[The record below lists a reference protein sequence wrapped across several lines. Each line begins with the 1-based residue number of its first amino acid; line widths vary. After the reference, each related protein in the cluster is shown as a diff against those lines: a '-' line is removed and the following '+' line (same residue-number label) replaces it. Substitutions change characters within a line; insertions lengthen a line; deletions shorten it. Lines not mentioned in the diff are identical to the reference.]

1 MGHYPESGSDL
12 LPVRDQGSGR
22 LYPDL
27 CDLPKIHEQHP
38 ALPSKCG
45 LERLR
50 VKLLRAMLVDW
61 IIRCG
66 IDYMEPVYEWLHM
79 LQRDIIHANKI
90 IYRKLSIGWEVPD
103 IEQ

>member
-1 MGHYPESGSDL
+1 M
-12 LPVRDQGSGR
+12 
-22 LYPDL
+22 
-27 CDLPKIHEQHP
+27 
-38 ALPSKCG
+38 
-45 LERLR
+45 
-50 VKLLRAMLVDW
+50 KLLRAMLVDW

-90 IYRKLSIGWEVPD
+90 IYIKLSIGWEVPD